1 MSSRVP
7 AEVDFPFRVNTFP
20 LALVMPLGEEKF
32 KLIGGMMTPN
42 NDVDTQRTAI
52 LMDGL
57 EGLAGAEADCGNVAG
72 LLELHLATSPTQQ
85 MTATWGS

>member
-1 MSSRVP
+1 
-7 AEVDFPFRVNTFP
+7 
-20 LALVMPLGEEKF
+20 MPLGEAKF

-52 LMDGL
+52 LRDDL
-57 EGLAGAEADCGNVAG
+57 EGLNGAAAEYGNVAG
-72 LLELHLATSPTQQ
+72 LMELHLATGPTQN